1 MITANWFFIIFTLF
15 PSFFIGWSIKFF
27 IYQSFGI
34 FLRRQPEKEKNSWHL
49 QNQTTWLI
57 FSYLFSKEE
66 HNLIMYK
73 LHVQGCERI
82 VSKSSLHLGQ
92 RNKNYNVRSYVWKRK
107 PDYWYRDSL
116 SSNTNKQRRVQ
127 NLLIIKI
134 WQ

>member
-92 RNKNYNVRSYVWKRK
+92 RNRRITMYDPTCEKGSQITDIETVSRATQIN
-107 PDYWYRDSL
+107 RDEFKTYL
-116 SSNTNKQRRVQ
+116 
-127 NLLIIKI
+127 
-134 WQ
+134 